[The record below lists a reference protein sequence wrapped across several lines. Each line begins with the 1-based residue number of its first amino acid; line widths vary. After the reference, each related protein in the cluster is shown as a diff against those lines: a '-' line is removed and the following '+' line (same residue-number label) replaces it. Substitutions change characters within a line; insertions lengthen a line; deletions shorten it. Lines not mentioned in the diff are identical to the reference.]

1 MRLLALY
8 AVLASSVGLAAAAE
22 SAPRAPCDTPPV
34 PAYAPV
40 DTPPAVATQL
50 PKDGTA
56 RIAAPCAAEL
66 ADGFDAV
73 VVLSGSFRFQGDA
86 RELLE
91 RLGALSRLQGL
102 RYWSTTNR
110 SWTELIPKSHALEK
124 VDKGYRPRADFSAAE
139 MSAGNELFYSQSD
152 NRSKHELTYRMRVTA
167 SGPDQIVV
175 QARNITGFKGL
186 AASVAP
192 GDLRTVQF
200 LRRRGKG
207 TWDYYLVSAI
217 RKTVI
222 GTREASLVNRANALY
237 RHVTGQRIDAEPPL
251 AP

>member
-1 MRLLALY
+1 MRLLALF
-8 AVLASSVGLAAAAE
+8 ALLTSSVGLAAE
-22 SAPRAPCDTPPV
+22 SAPRAPCDSPPV

-40 DTPPAVATQL
+40 DTPPAVAAQL
-50 PKDGTA
+50 SKDGTA
-56 RIAAPCAAEL
+56 RVAAPCAAEL

-86 RELLE
+86 KELLE
-91 RLGALSRLQGL
+91 RLGALSKLQGL
-102 RYWSTTNR
+102 RYWSTTDR
-110 SWTELIPKSHALEK
+110 SWTQLIPKSHALDK
-124 VDKGYRPRADFSAAE
+124 VDKGYKPRADFSAAE

-186 AASVAP
+186 VASVAP

-207 TWDYYLVSAI
+207 IWDYYLVSAI

-222 GTREASLVNRANALY
+222 GTREASLINRASALY
-237 RHVTGQRIDAEPPL
+237 RYVAGQRIDAEPPL